1 MGVSRVHR
9 LIRLITLLQSNLAR
23 SAEELTSELGVSRR
37 TLFRDLNLLE
47 AAGVPYYHE
56 RGKGYRI
63 QQSYCLPPIQLSVAE
78 TMGLMILAKSAEADR
93 RRPLVQASL
102 SAIYK
107 LVATVPEEIRTACG
121 DMMANVTVDPGQAV
135 DGRTEERF
143 YTDLQHCI
151 DQRFACDIA
160 YQSPVD
166 HEPLTCR
173 LEPFAMHLANNAW
186 YVLGRTSAHGKDVRV
201 FKLVR
206 FTSVEPT
213 KIAFKRPAHFKVTHK
228 LGLAW
233 RLNPEGK
240 EYDIEIEFAPMVATN
255 VAEVRWHSTQKVK
268 RLADGSCLLSFRVDG
283 LREIAWWVCSYAD
296 QARVRKPAALRKL
309 VREMHTRAAAMND
322 E

>member
-1 MGVSRVHR
+1 
-9 LIRLITLLQSNLAR
+9 
-23 SAEELTSELGVSRR
+23 
-37 TLFRDLNLLE
+37 
-47 AAGVPYYHE
+47 
-56 RGKGYRI
+56 
-63 QQSYCLPPIQLSVAE
+63 
-78 TMGLMILAKSAEADR
+78 
-93 RRPLVQASL
+93 
-102 SAIYK
+102 
-107 LVATVPEEIRTACG
+107 
-121 DMMANVTVDPGQAV
+121 MMANVTVDPGQAV

-160 YQSPVD
+160 YQS
-166 HEPLTCR
+166 
-173 LEPFAMHLANNAW
+173 
-186 YVLGRTSAHGKDVRV
+186 
-201 FKLVR
+201 
-206 FTSVEPT
+206 SVEPT

-283 LREIAWWVCSYAD
+283 LREIAWWVCGYAD